1 MGTLLSIV
9 GVALSVILD
18 QVLLAIIS
26 FFGSMSIGDAV
37 ATSAK
42 VIPDI
47 RRLKKLLDPFF
58 SFELE
63 VIDSE
68 NVKD

>member
-1 MGTLLSIV
+1 
-9 GVALSVILD
+9 
-18 QVLLAIIS
+18 
-26 FFGSMSIGDAV
+26 MSIGDAA

-47 RRLKKLLDPFF
+47 RWLKKLLDPFF

-63 VIDSE
+63 IIDSE